1 MFLIRRSDQR
11 GHFDHGW
18 LQTWHS
24 FSFADY
30 QDAQHVGLDTLRV
43 INQDIVQPQGGFQPH
58 GHRDMEII
66 TYVIRGAVE
75 HQDSMG
81 NKELVPAGDVQRMT
95 AGTGVRHSEVN
106 PSADEELEL
115 LQIWILPNRE
125 GLEPGY
131 EQRSFAQAGEGL
143 TLLVSPDGRDGSLT
157 IHQDAEI
164 HAARLTDGESVRFAL
179 RAGRSAWVQLVKGE
193 LLVEDAVL
201 QAGDGLAVADLDAL
215 ELRARGD
222 AEFLLFDLAPGPLGR
237 DQAVAAS
244 SAAQA

>member
-1 MFLIRRSDQR
+1 MFAIRRADQR

-18 LQTWHS
+18 LKTWHS

-30 QDAQHVGLDTLRV
+30 QDRRHIGLDTLRV
-43 INQDIVQPQGGFQPH
+43 INQDIVEPGRGFMPH
-58 GHRDMEII
+58 GHQDMEII

-75 HQDSMG
+75 HEDSMG

-115 LQIWILPNRE
+115 LQIWVLPEKE

-131 EQRSFAQAGEGL
+131 EQRSFPQSGEGL
-143 TLLVSPDGRDGSLT
+143 TLIVSPDGRDGSLT

-164 HAARLTDGESVRFAL
+164 HAARLHDGESVDFAL
-179 RAGRSAWVQLVKGE
+179 RVGRSAWVQVVHGE
-193 LLVEDAVL
+193 LLVDDETLAP
-201 QAGDGLAVADLDAL
+201 GDGLAVADREQLVL
-215 ELRARGD
+215 QARGE

-237 DQAVAAS
+237 ENAVADS
-244 SAAQA
+244 AQARA